1 MDTQLLT
8 PLIVSLLIGFSIYRR
23 ARRSIGRQPVRTAR
37 LWIRVGILGAVGGI
51 LLAAS
56 MIKATLLESL
66 AAGIAGGILL
76 AAIGLRHTRFESTA
90 EGQFYT
96 PHTYIGLLVMAL
108 FIARIAY
115 RIMSIYVAP
124 RALAPPENP
133 FGQYQRSPLTLA
145 VFGLLI
151 GYYVVFNLG
160 ILRLSRTAEPSVS
173 QPQV

>member
-1 MDTQLLT
+1 M
-8 PLIVSLLIGFSIYRR
+8 
-23 ARRSIGRQPVRTAR
+23 
-37 LWIRVGILGAVGGI
+37 
-51 LLAAS
+51 AAS

-160 ILRLSRTAEPSVS
+160 ILRLSRTAEPPRSHS
-173 QPQV
+173 LKCDLCTSTSPERNRHLAPDDGKPRSDSAA